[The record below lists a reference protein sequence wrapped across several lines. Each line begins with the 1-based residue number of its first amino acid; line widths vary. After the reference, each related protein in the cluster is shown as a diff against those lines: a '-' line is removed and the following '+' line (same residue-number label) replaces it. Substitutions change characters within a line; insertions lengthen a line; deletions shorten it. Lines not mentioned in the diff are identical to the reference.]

1 MTVVVS
7 RNPAI
12 SSQASNHTQPCGAF
26 RAVIQVLIGLGV
38 PPFGGM
44 TEVPGLVNPPFQRLN
59 EQLATLHERWA
70 EGRLFGGEPKQVC
83 GNAHLAVAAVTRSDA
98 NHRDGKGLLYPAGQL

>member
-26 RAVIQVLIGLGV
+26 RAVIQVLISLGD
-38 PPFGGM
+38 PPIGGKSV
-44 TEVPGLVNPPFQRLN
+44 VPGLLDPTLQCVD
-59 EQLATLHERWA
+59 EQAAAIHQRWA